1 MTESATGPSPS
12 ALAQGT
18 EASLPSLG
26 EVASQVSRRFEENG
40 VLAVLLIDSPVLADI
55 EHRHGDA
62 ARLHA
67 LGGLAQLVR
76 EVGQERLDVD
86 DLTVTGE
93 VGRSE
98 VIVLF
103 FRQAGSA
110 AFYRTEIPS
119 FANGVRR
126 CVQQR
131 GARAFYPYVRQAP
144 ELWSGTA
151 VALRNP
157 KYAAETQL
165 REVIEEAR
173 ADAEWRARHEQRESR
188 RQFTELLLDQRISSV
203 YEPIV
208 DVATRTVF
216 GYEALARGPEG
227 TPLHSPAALFRTA
240 EVHDLVFELDCVC
253 RASGVKGAVDFPDE
267 TKLFLNIMPGS
278 IHDPNFQPGRLI
290 QTLAECR
297 LSPRDV
303 VLELNEQESIDDF
316 VRFRELTDRYRS
328 LGFEFALDDTGSGYS
343 GFEEMIE
350 LSPEYVKIDRSMVS
364 GVDQDPAKQDV
375 LSALLSLAKRMGA
388 RVIGEGLDTLEEL
401 EMLGQLGIHFGQGW
415 LFGRPTPLRAPER
428 REASRTGRAPAG

>member
-1 MTESATGPSPS
+1 MTEPASEPRPSPG
-12 ALAQGT
+12 LCTPQ
-18 EASLPSLG
+18 ASLPSLG
-26 EVASQVSRRFEENG
+26 EVAGVVARRFDENG
-40 VLAVLLIDSPVLADI
+40 VLGVLLVDSPVLRGI
-55 EHRHGDA
+55 ERRHGDS

-67 LGGLAQLVR
+67 LSGLAGLVR

-86 DLTVTGE
+86 DIVVTGE

-103 FRQAGSA
+103 FRQIGSA

-131 GARAFYPYVRQAP
+131 GARAFYPYVRSAP
-144 ELWSGTA
+144 EIRSGTA

-157 KYAAETQL
+157 QYAAETQL
-165 REVIEEAR
+165 RELIEEAR
-173 ADAEWRARHEQRESR
+173 EDAEWTARHEQRER
-188 RQFTELLLDQRISSV
+188 RRHFTEMLLDRKISSV

-208 DVATRTVF
+208 DVSTRTVF

-227 TPLHSPAALFRTA
+227 TPLHSAASLFSTA
-240 EVHDLVFELDCVC
+240 QDHDLMFELDCLC
-253 RASGVKGAVDFPDE
+253 RSSGLKGAVDFPSE
-267 TKLFLNIMPGS
+267 TKLFLNIMPTS
-278 IHDPNFQPGRLI
+278 IHDPNFQPDRLI
-290 QTLAECR
+290 ETLEECR

-303 VLELNEQESIDDF
+303 VFEINEQESIDDF
-316 VRFRELTDRYRS
+316 VRFRELSDRYRS
-328 LGFEFALDDTGSGYS
+328 LGFEFALDDTGSGYA

-364 GVDQDPAKQDV
+364 GVDEDPVKQDV
-375 LSALLSLAKRMGA
+375 LTALLSLAEKMGA
-388 RVIGEGLDTLEEL
+388 RVIGEGLDRLEEL

-415 LFGRPTPLRAPER
+415 LFGHPTPLRAR
-428 REASRTGRAPAG
+428 